1 MMLEIA
7 PTFLMCE
14 RIQEEIQYMTCRI
27 IGIVLFCALIGC
39 KKEPTSATSTSF
51 TKADSLTE
59 FYLTL
64 QDSMLRSWNIMTN
77 DDNQKIAAMH
87 SLLRELE
94 LAATGSN
101 NSFDDYKHQI
111 ERLNEIR
118 YDRSSLAQPDVVE
131 EYDFASNLLVSE
143 LISLA
148 ETHPDFTYNHKMQQL
163 VDQIRI
169 ADQRVNLLREEY
181 DGITARYNAFIRE
194 NHGYLSDIAPADSL
208 DVKPLFEMS
217 SAD

>member
-1 MMLEIA
+1 
-7 PTFLMCE
+7 
-14 RIQEEIQYMTCRI
+14 MTRSI
-27 IGIVLFCALIGC
+27 IGIAIFCALIAC
-39 KKEPTSATSTSF
+39 RKDDTSATSPTF

-87 SLLRELE
+87 SLLKELE
-94 LAATGSN
+94 LASAGGN
-101 NSFDDYKHQI
+101 ESFEDFRHQL
-111 ERLNEIR
+111 ERLAEIR
-118 YDRSSLAQPDVVE
+118 YDRMSLAKADVVE

-148 ETHPDFTYNHKMQQL
+148 ETNPDFPYSHKMQQL

-169 ADQRVNLLREEY
+169 ADQRVNLLRGDY
-181 DGITARYNAFIRE
+181 DAITARYNAFIRE
-194 NHGYLSDIAPADSL
+194 NHRYLTDIAPADSL
-208 DVKPLFEMS
+208 DLRPLFQMS
-217 SAD
+217 SADLD